1 MDKNAQQQDEAIKEE
16 TKTEDQTTDAPAEE
30 NPVTSPATHV
40 SQLVINI
47 PFQEQNSS
55 PAVGKQGNDSTA
67 H

>member
-1 MDKNAQQQDEAIKEE
+1 MDKNPQQQDEAINEE
-16 TKTEDQTTDAPAEE
+16 TKTEDQTTDEPAEE

-55 PAVGKQGNDSTA
+55 PAVGKQDNDSTA